1 MKEQIIHILR
11 QVTPN
16 TVSGPEISA
25 QIGISRVA
33 VWKHIK
39 QLKNQGYAIQ
49 STPNGYRL
57 DLSPSETAPPS
68 NYSHVTSLDT
78 PMRENPKSDT
88 GKAGHPKTDQ
98 NECSDLPL
106 PLYFPEREGLIHH
119 FFSLSSTMDR
129 AKEIAREGA
138 PHLSVV
144 ISEEQTAG
152 RGRLKREWIS
162 QKGGLWMTLI
172 LRPNLPPPM
181 AWQVNFAA
189 SLSLAQTLRQ
199 RFDID
204 VGVKWPNDILFKE
217 KKLAGLLS
225 ELETEGDM
233 VSFVNIGIGLNVN
246 NFPGQAEPNAVSI
259 REILGR
265 SVHRRA
271 LISDFLERFE
281 ETLNYYSIGPDLSK
295 LSEISMSTGYEEG
308 NIKSRMKRERRPD
321 KKYDAFSA
329 PDISA
334 LISEWKKM
342 TLTIGRK
349 VRIQTFGESIQG
361 IALDVDDS
369 GALIIR
375 QDDGSQK
382 TVIYGDCFH
391 QPW

>member
-1 MKEQIIHILR
+1 MKEEIIHILR
-11 QVTPN
+11 QAAPH
-16 TVSGPEISA
+16 TVSGPEISS

-39 QLKNQGYAIQ
+39 HLKNQGYAIQ
-49 STPNGYRL
+49 STSNGYSL
-57 DLSPSETAPPS
+57 DLSPSETDPTS
-68 NYSHVTSLDT
+68 NNSPNGL
-78 PMRENPKSDT
+78 
-88 GKAGHPKTDQ
+88 
-98 NECSDLPL
+98 SDLPL
-106 PLYFPEREGLIHH
+106 PLYFPKRDGLIHH
-119 FFSLSSTMDR
+119 FSTLSSTMDK
-129 AKEIAREGA
+129 AKEMARGGA
-138 PHLSVV
+138 SHMSVV

-189 SLSLAQTLRQ
+189 SLSLAKTLRQ

-217 KKLAGLLS
+217 KKLAGFLS

-246 NFPGQAEPNAVSI
+246 NFPKKAEPNAVSI

-265 SVHRRA
+265 SGHRRV
-271 LISDFLERFE
+271 LLSDFLDRFE
-281 ETLNYYSIGPDLSK
+281 QTLDHYSIVPQFSVLPEVLTRDR
-295 LSEISMSTGYEEG
+295 SEDGKKRAWSEREGVST
-308 NIKSRMKRERRPD
+308 SFSRPD
-321 KKYDAFSA
+321 IAS
-329 PDISA
+329 

-342 TLTIGRK
+342 TMTIGKRVK
-349 VRIQTFGESIQG
+349 VQTFGETVRG
-361 IALDVDDS
+361 VAVDVNDS
-369 GALIIR
+369 GALIVQ

-391 QPW
+391 QP